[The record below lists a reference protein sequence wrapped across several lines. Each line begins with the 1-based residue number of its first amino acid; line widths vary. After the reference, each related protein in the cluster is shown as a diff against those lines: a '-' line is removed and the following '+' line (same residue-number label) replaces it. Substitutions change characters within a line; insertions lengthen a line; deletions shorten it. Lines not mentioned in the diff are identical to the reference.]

1 MLMQTMTIQYNPSNA
16 LVQPIIE
23 LIQQVKGIKII
34 SRSDE
39 YVPTKETLAAM
50 KEARTADLKT
60 YSDVKEMMNDI
71 LG

>member
-1 MLMQTMTIQYNPSNA
+1 MTIQYNPSNA

-34 SRSDE
+34 SRSDV
-39 YVPTKETLAAM
+39 YVPNEVTKAAM
-50 KEARTADLKT
+50 REAREGNLKT
-60 YSDVKEMMNDI
+60 YSNVDEMMNDI

>member
-1 MLMQTMTIQYNPSNA
+1 METMTIQYNPTNA
-16 LVQPIIE
+16 LVQPIIA

-39 YVPTKETLAAM
+39 YVPTKETLDAM
-50 KEARTADLKT
+50 KEAQSEDLKT

>member
-1 MLMQTMTIQYNPSNA
+1 METMTIQYNPSNL

-34 SRSDE
+34 SRSDQ
-39 YVPTKETLAAM
+39 YIPTKETLAAM
-50 KEARTADLKT
+50 KEAREGNLKS
-60 YSDVKEMMNDI
+60 YSSVDAMMTDI

>member
-1 MLMQTMTIQYNPSNA
+1 MTIQYNPANA

-39 YVPTKETLAAM
+39 YVPNEVTKAAM
-50 KEARTADLKT
+50 REAREGNLKT
-60 YSDVKEMMNDI
+60 YSSVDEMMNDI